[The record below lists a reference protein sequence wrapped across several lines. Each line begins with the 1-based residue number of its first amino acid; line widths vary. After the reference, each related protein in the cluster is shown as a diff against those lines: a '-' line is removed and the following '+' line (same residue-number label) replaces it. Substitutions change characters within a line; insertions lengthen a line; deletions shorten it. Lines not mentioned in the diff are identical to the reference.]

1 MRVLFRVAAGPST
14 GFGHLVRC
22 RSLARALGVP
32 ASVSVRGSR
41 ETRRAAAARGFDVR
55 LGGIA
60 LLREPAR
67 PDVLVVDDPS
77 AQQATRWVR
86 RARQLRIPVATL
98 HDLGLAYV
106 ESELSIDGSIEP
118 GSTGSTVG
126 LAGPMYA
133 VLDPSIAQARQLPA
147 AARQGVL
154 IALGG
159 GEHVHQWGAR
169 LAEAIL
175 ERQPTLT
182 IRLVE
187 GFSQTAQ
194 AGHDPRITWVSAPNG
209 LAAELRQAAVAVVA
223 GGLTLY
229 EAAALGAPAV
239 ALAVVSAQQ
248 PTIRGFARRGAAIDA
263 GLATDPT
270 ATAHAADAVA
280 DLISHPTRAAR
291 LAGTAARLVD
301 GRGVFR
307 AADAIQQLARRF
319 EDQFNAA

>member
-22 RSLARALGVP
+22 RSLARALGVRP
-32 ASVSVRGSR
+32 SVSVRGSR
-41 ETRRAAAARGFDVR
+41 ETRKTAAERGFDVR
-55 LGGIA
+55 LGGIS

-77 AQQATRWVR
+77 AQQAARWVR
-86 RARQLRIPVATL
+86 RARRLRIPVATL
-98 HDLGLAYV
+98 HDLGLGYV

-118 GSTGSTVG
+118 GITGSPVG

-133 VLDPSIAQARQLPA
+133 VLDPSVAEARQLPPID
-147 AARQGVL
+147 RQGVL

-159 GEHVHQWGAR
+159 GEHVHQWGTR
-169 LAEAIL
+169 IAEAIL
-175 ERQPTLT
+175 ERQPSLT
-182 IRLVE
+182 IRIIE
-187 GFSQTAQ
+187 GFSQAGQ
-194 AGHDPRITWVSAPNG
+194 AAPDPRISWVSAPNG
-209 LAAELRQAAVAVVA
+209 LTADLRAASVVVVA

-239 ALAVVSAQQ
+239 ALAVVHAQQ

-263 GLATDPT
+263 GLATDP
-270 ATAHAADAVA
+270 AAAAHAADAVA
-280 DLISHPTRAAR
+280 DLIAHPARAAR
-291 LAGTAARLVD
+291 MAATAARLVD

>member
-1 MRVLFRVAAGPST
+1 MRVLFRVAAGPAT

-32 ASVSVRGSR
+32 PAVSVRGSR
-41 ETRRAAAARGFDVR
+41 ETRKVAIERGFDVR
-55 LGGIA
+55 LGGTA
-60 LLREPAR
+60 LLRRPAR
-67 PDVLVVDDPS
+67 PDVLVVDDPC

-86 RARQLRIPVATL
+86 CARQLRIPVATL

-118 GSTGSTVG
+118 GTPGSAVG

-133 VLDPSIAQARQLPA
+133 VLDPSVSYARQLPPVE
-147 AARQGVL
+147 RQGVL

-175 ERQPTLT
+175 ERQPSLA
-182 IRLVE
+182 IRIIE
-187 GFSQTAQ
+187 GFSRTAQ
-194 AGHDPRITWVSAPNG
+194 AGLDPRITWVSAPNG
-209 LAAELRQAAVAVVA
+209 LAIELRSAAVAVVA

-229 EAAALGAPAV
+229 EAAALGTPAV
-239 ALAVVSAQQ
+239 ALAVVRAQQ
-248 PTIRGFARRGAAIDA
+248 PTVRGFARRGAAIDA
-263 GLATDPT
+263 GLAADPN
-270 ATAHAADAVA
+270 APMHAADAVV
-280 DLISHPTRAAR
+280 DLFSHPTRAAR
-291 LAGTAARLVD
+291 LARTAARLVD

-307 AADAIQQLARRF
+307 AADAIQQLARRS
-319 EDQFNAA
+319 EDQFHAA

>member
-32 ASVSVRGSR
+32 PAVSVRGSR
-41 ETRRAAAARGFDVR
+41 ETRRTAAECGFDVR

-60 LLREPAR
+60 LLRESAR

-118 GSTGSTVG
+118 GPVGAAVG

-133 VLDPSIAQARQLPA
+133 VLDPSIALARELPPVE
-147 AARQGVL
+147 RQGVL

-169 LAEAIL
+169 LAAAIL
-175 ERQPTLT
+175 ERQPSLT
-182 IRLVE
+182 IRIIE
-187 GFSQTAQ
+187 GFSQTAP
-194 AGHDPRITWVSAPNG
+194 AGSDPRITWVSAPNG
-209 LAAELRQAAVAVVA
+209 LATALRAAAVAVVA

-229 EAAALGAPAV
+229 ETAALGAPAV

-248 PTIRGFARRGAAIDA
+248 PTIRGFARRGAAVDA
-263 GLATDPT
+263 GLASDPT
-270 ATAHAADAVA
+270 ATTHAADAVA
-280 DLISHPTRAAR
+280 DLISNPTRAAR